1 MVSMPNSTAQPPE
14 SPHPPMAGDRRRR
27 RGDRMLGLGLA
38 AVVVVAGGWQQSRRL
53 QREVAGLRRTV
64 QAAEQERRGLLER
77 VDAVRRG
84 DEADRSMLVARVE
97 DLQRREQDARLAN
110 APGEEAVALKRELE
124 ATRARLTALES
135 ERTAGQRVIQD
146 YGAGVCLIQASYAFY
161 DEQGRPLRD
170 RNGGEGQATGSG
182 AGQAAGTDGSAAPD
196 PLGTIHTVDYYGTGF
211 LVDREG
217 RILTNRHVAEPWWND
232 ETAERL
238 AAAGYQPRFVTF
250 RAFFPR
256 EEEPIDLVA
265 ERRSESMDLAIL
277 RVDLRGRTVP
287 VLPLDRSGRA
297 AVPGQPMMVMGY
309 PTGLEAILAKAE
321 SNVVKQI
328 LETQGPSSERVTE
341 ALSRQGLIR
350 PTTTQGHIGDVTR
363 TDIVFDAATTQG
375 GSGGPVFNKQ
385 GQVIAVEYALLTKF
399 GGNSFAIPIAYALE
413 LLSASS

>member
-1 MVSMPNSTAQPPE
+1 
-14 SPHPPMAGDRRRR
+14 
-27 RGDRMLGLGLA
+27 MLGVGLA
-38 AVVVVAGGWQQSRRL
+38 AVVIVAGGWQQSRRL
-53 QREVAGLRRTV
+53 QREVAGLRQSV
-64 QAAEQERRGLLER
+64 QAAEQERRGLMER
-77 VDAVRRG
+77 VDAVRHR
-84 DEADRSMLVARVE
+84 DEIDRRVLVARIE
-97 DLQRREQDARLAN
+97 DLQRREQVARLSD
-110 APGEEAVALKRELE
+110 APGEQSVALKRELD
-124 ATRARLTALES
+124 ATRARLTALET
-135 ERTAGQRVIQD
+135 ERTAGQRVIHE

-161 DEQGRPLRD
+161 NGQGQPLRD
-170 RNGGEGQATGSG
+170 RNGSEDQPAGDGGGSEGP
-182 AGQAAGTDGSAAPD
+182 AAPD
-196 PLGTIHTVDYYGTGF
+196 ADAPIHTVDYYGTGF

-217 RILTNRHVAEPWWND
+217 RVLTNRHVAEPWWND

-238 AAAGYQPRFVTF
+238 AAAGYKPRFVTF

-256 EEEPIDLVA
+256 EEEPFDLVP

-277 RVDLRGRTVP
+277 RVDLHGRSVP
-287 VLPLDRSGRA
+287 VLPLDRSGRS
-297 AVPGQPMMVMGY
+297 AVAGQPMMVMGY

-321 SNVVKQI
+321 SNVVKEI

-385 GQVIAVEYALLTKF
+385 GEVIAVEYALLTKF

>member
-1 MVSMPNSTAQPPE
+1 MPNLTGL
-14 SPHPPMAGDRRRR
+14 SPHSALPPRGADRRRR
-27 RGDRMLGLGLA
+27 RGDRKLGLGLA
-38 AVVVVAGGWQQSRRL
+38 AVVIVAGGWQQSRRL
-53 QREVAGLRRTV
+53 QREVAGLRRSV

-77 VDAVRRG
+77 VDAVRRS
-84 DEADRSMLVARVE
+84 DESDRSMRVARTL
-97 DLQRREQDARLAN
+97 DLQRREQETRLAN
-110 APGEEAVALKRELE
+110 APGEEAVALRRELE
-124 ATRARLTALES
+124 ATRARLSALEN

-146 YGAGVCLIQASYAFY
+146 YGAGVCLIQASYVFY

-170 RNGGEGQATGSG
+170 RNGDD
-182 AGQAAGTDGSAAPD
+182 GQAAGSEDATAPD
-196 PLGTIHTVDYYGTGF
+196 PQGPIHTVDYYGTGF

-238 AAAGYQPRFVTF
+238 AAAGYKPRFVTF

-256 EEEPIDLVA
+256 EGEPFDLVP
-265 ERRSESMDLAIL
+265 ERRSDSMDLAIL
-277 RVDLRGRTVP
+277 RVDLRGRAVP
-287 VLPLDRSGRA
+287 VLPLDRSGRG
-297 AVPGQPMMVMGY
+297 AVAGQPMMVMGY

-375 GSGGPVFNKQ
+375 GSGGPVFNKH
-385 GQVIAVEYALLTKF
+385 GEVIAVEYALLTKF

>member
-1 MVSMPNSTAQPPE
+1 
-14 SPHPPMAGDRRRR
+14 
-27 RGDRMLGLGLA
+27 MLGIGLA
-38 AVVVVAGGWQQSRRL
+38 AAVVVAGGWQQSRSLR
-53 QREVAGLRRTV
+53 REVAGLRRSV
-64 QAAEQERRGLLER
+64 QAVEQERRGLLER
-77 VDAVRRG
+77 VDAERRG
-84 DEADRSMLVARVE
+84 NEEDRVQLAARIE
-97 DLQRREQDARLAN
+97 DLRRREQEARHTDAR
-110 APGEEAVALKRELE
+110 GSEALALKDELE
-124 ATRARLTALES
+124 ATRARLLALET

-170 RNGGEGQATGSG
+170 RPDSDAQAAG
-182 AGQAAGTDGSAAPD
+182 AGQGGSAAD
-196 PLGTIHTVDYYGTGF
+196 GDAQGTIHTVDYYGTGF

-232 ETAERL
+232 ETADRL
-238 AAAGYQPRFVTF
+238 AAAGYKPRFVTF

-256 EEEPIDLVA
+256 QKEAFDLVP
-265 ERRSESMDLAIL
+265 ERRSESMDLAVL

-287 VLPLDRSGRA
+287 VLPLDRSGRG
-297 AVPGQPMMVMGY
+297 AVAGQPMMVMGY

-321 SNVVKQI
+321 SGVVKQI

>member
-1 MVSMPNSTAQPPE
+1 
-14 SPHPPMAGDRRRR
+14 
-27 RGDRMLGLGLA
+27 MLGLGLA
-38 AVVVVAGGWQQSRRL
+38 AVVIVAGGWQQSRRL
-53 QREVAGLRRTV
+53 QREVAGLRRSV
-64 QAAEQERRGLLER
+64 QAAEQERRALLER

-84 DEADRSMLVARVE
+84 DQADRSTLVARIE
-97 DLQRREQDARLAN
+97 DLQRREQEARLAN

-124 ATRARLTALES
+124 ATRARLSALES

-161 DEQGRPLRD
+161 DEQGRPLRG
-170 RNGGEGQATGSG
+170 RSG
-182 AGQAAGTDGSAAPD
+182 DGQAAGSGEGPAAADAQAP
-196 PLGTIHTVDYYGTGF
+196 IHTVDYYGTGF

-232 ETAERL
+232 ETADRL
-238 AAAGYQPRFVTF
+238 AAAGYKPRFVTF

-256 EEEPIDLVA
+256 EEEPFDLVA

-277 RVDLRGRTVP
+277 RVDLRGRIVP
-287 VLPLDRSGRA
+287 VLPLDRSGRG
-297 AVPGQPMMVMGY
+297 AVAGQPMMVMGY

-350 PTTTQGHIGDVTR
+350 PTTTQGHIGDVTP

-399 GGNSFAIPIAYALE
+399 GGNSFAIPITYALE
-413 LLSASS
+413 LLSTSS

>member
-1 MVSMPNSTAQPPE
+1 M
-14 SPHPPMAGDRRRR
+14 GF
-27 RGDRMLGLGLA
+27 GLV
-38 AVVVVAGGWQQSRRL
+38 AVLLVLGGWQQSRRL
-53 QREVAGLRRTV
+53 QGEVAGLRRTMEAGERER
-64 QAAEQERRGLLER
+64 QALLER

-84 DEADRSMLVARVE
+84 DDADRQVLLARIE
-97 DLQRREQDARLAN
+97 DLQRREQAARLAQ
-110 APGEEAVALKRELE
+110 APGEDAAALMRELQ
-124 ATRARLTALES
+124 ASQARLTALET
-135 ERTAGQRVIQD
+135 ERATGQRVIQD

-161 DEQGRPLRD
+161 NADGQPLRD
-170 RNGGEGQATGSG
+170 RPGSDDAQAAEG
-182 AGQAAGTDGSAAPD
+182 AGSADDAPPPDAGPGPV
-196 PLGTIHTVDYYGTGF
+196 HTVDYYGTGF

-232 ETAERL
+232 ETADRL
-238 AAAGYQPRFVTF
+238 AAAGYKPRFVTF

-256 EEEPIDLVA
+256 EGEPFDLVP

-277 RVDLRGRTVP
+277 RVNLRGRSVP
-287 VLPLDRSGRA
+287 VLPLDRSGRG
-297 AVPGQPMMVMGY
+297 AVAGQPMMVMGY

-375 GSGGPVFNKQ
+375 GSGGPVFNKH
-385 GQVIAVEYALLTKF
+385 GEVIAVEYALLTKF

-413 LLSASS
+413 LLSNS

>member
-1 MVSMPNSTAQPPE
+1 
-14 SPHPPMAGDRRRR
+14 
-27 RGDRMLGLGLA
+27 MLGLGLV
-38 AVVVVAGGWQQSRRL
+38 AVGIVAVGWQQTRRL
-53 QREVAGLRRTV
+53 QSEVAGLRRSV
-64 QAAEQERRGLLER
+64 RAAEQDRHRLLER

-84 DEADRSMLVARVE
+84 DQADRSMLVARTL
-97 DLQRREQDARLAN
+97 DLQRREQEARLAN
-110 APGEEAVALKRELE
+110 APGAEAVALKRELE
-124 ATRARLTALES
+124 ATRARLSALES
-135 ERTAGQRVIQD
+135 ERTAGQRVIQA
-146 YGAGVCLIQASYAFY
+146 YGPGVCLIQASYAFY

-170 RNGGEGQATGSG
+170 HDDGEGQAAGGGDGHAAGGEGQA
-182 AGQAAGTDGSAAPD
+182 AAEAQGGV
-196 PLGTIHTVDYYGTGF
+196 HTVDYYGTGF

-238 AAAGYQPRFVTF
+238 AAAGYKPRFVTF

-256 EEEPIDLVA
+256 EEEPFDLVP

-297 AVPGQPMMVMGY
+297 AVAGQPMMVMGY

-321 SNVVKQI
+321 SNVVKEI

-385 GQVIAVEYALLTKF
+385 GEVIAVEYALLTKF

>member
-1 MVSMPNSTAQPPE
+1 MSNLTGLPPH
-14 SPHPPMAGDRRRR
+14 SALPPRGGDRRRR
-27 RGDRMLGLGLA
+27 QTDRMLGLGLV
-38 AVVVVAGGWQQSRRL
+38 AVGILAGGWQQSRRL
-53 QREVAGLRRTV
+53 QSEVAGLRRSV
-64 QAAEQERRGLLER
+64 QAAEQDRHRLLER

-84 DEADRSMLVARVE
+84 DQADRSMLVARTL
-97 DLQRREQDARLAN
+97 DLQRREQEARLAN
-110 APGEEAVALKRELE
+110 APGGEAVALKRELE
-124 ATRARLTALES
+124 ATRARLSALES

-170 RNGGEGQATGSG
+170 HNDGEGQAGGGDGHAAG
-182 AGQAAGTDGSAAPD
+182 AEGQAAAEAQGGV
-196 PLGTIHTVDYYGTGF
+196 HTVDYYGTGF

-238 AAAGYQPRFVTF
+238 AAAGYKPRFVTF

-256 EEEPIDLVA
+256 EEEPFDLVP

-297 AVPGQPMMVMGY
+297 AVAGQPMMVMGY

-321 SNVVKQI
+321 SNVVKEI

-385 GQVIAVEYALLTKF
+385 GEVIAVEYALLTKF
-399 GGNSFAIPIAYALE
+399 GGNSFAIPIAYAVE